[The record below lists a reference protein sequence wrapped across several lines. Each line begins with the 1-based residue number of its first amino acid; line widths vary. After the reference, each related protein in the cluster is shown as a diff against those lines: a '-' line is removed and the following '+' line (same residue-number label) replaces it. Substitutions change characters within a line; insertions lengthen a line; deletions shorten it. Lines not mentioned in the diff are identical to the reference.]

1 MWCTFIVPSFVAV
14 TTAVLLLYSDGKMV
28 LWHNEK
34 FCSLDEPSLS
44 IHNQTIHPC
53 VVFSDTLEQSSLKF
67 QQAVKIAQ
75 HKFPEIQLH
84 RLPVVVRSTNDPS
97 REDDTYAMD
106 VAIIPG
112 TLPGQ
117 VIHTAGTHGVEGY
130 AGAAIQLTF
139 LQLLLLQ
146 QEAEARPTV
155 ILVHAVNPYG
165 MKHYRRANE
174 HNVDLN
180 RNGIPDG
187 TMWPILRERHFNQD
201 NYDRFAAYLFHLPGP
216 PVPWYSLSLVFLKG
230 LGSIARYGLLAL
242 KTAMVAGQYHA
253 PEGIFYGGQQTEA
266 SLLRLREFLT
276 EHAQRQVVTT
286 WIDVHTG
293 LGPMGVDT
301 LLVKDPSGAAP
312 LEQWFPG
319 AQHPFANADAATQ
332 VAKGYENAQGFLSD
346 YFEPLLEHS
355 WVVTQEF
362 GTIPSML
369 VGIALFLENAAYQ
382 YLPEA
387 EALEWAKCTTKRAFY
402 PQSRVWRESV
412 IRRGIAVLDQA
423 MRRSTVLSKELQ
435 HKTQQE
441 AMQSDS

>member
-1 MWCTFIVPSFVAV
+1 MWCTFIVPSFIAV
-14 TTAVLLLYSDGKMV
+14 TTAMLLLYSDGKMV
-28 LWHNEK
+28 LWHTEQ
-34 FCSLDEPSLS
+34 FCSLDEPTLS
-44 IHNQTIHPC
+44 IHGQTIHPC
-53 VVFSDTLEQSSLKF
+53 VVFSDTFEQSSLKF
-67 QQAVKIAQ
+67 QHAVKLAQ
-75 HKFPEIQLH
+75 HKFPEIELH
-84 RLPVVVRSTNDPS
+84 RLPVLVRPVQDPS
-97 REDDTYAMD
+97 NKEDTYAMD

-139 LQLLLLQ
+139 LQLLLQ
-146 QEAEARPTV
+146 GEAEEEEAAARPTV

-180 RNGIPDG
+180 RNGILDD
-187 TMWPILRERHFNQD
+187 TVWEVLRERHFNKN
-201 NYDRFAAYLFHLPGP
+201 NYDRFASFLFHLPGP
-216 PVPWYSLSLVFLKG
+216 PVAWYSLSLVFLKG
-230 LGSIARYGLLAL
+230 LGSIARYGLPAL

-253 PEGIFYGGQQTEA
+253 PDGIFYGGQQTEA
-266 SLLRLREFLT
+266 SLWRLRDFLI
-276 EHAQRQVVTT
+276 EHTQRQVVTT

-293 LGPMGVDT
+293 LGPMGIDT
-301 LLVKDPSGAAP
+301 LLIQNPSGAAS

-319 AQHPFANADAATQ
+319 AQHPFANTDAATQ
-332 VAKGYENAQGFLSD
+332 VAKGYENVRGLLSD
-346 YFEPLLEHS
+346 YFEPLLENT

-362 GTIPSML
+362 GTIPSIW
-369 VGIALFLENAAYQ
+369 VGFALFLENAAYK

-402 PQSRVWRESV
+402 PQSRAWREGV

-423 MRRSTVLSKELQ
+423 IRRSTILSKG
-435 HKTQQE
+435 TP
-441 AMQSDS
+441 A